1 MLALTILLA
10 KVGTVRPIQHHQVA
24 LLFVPQVKKSAQE
37 LELTRSVETMMLTL
51 ALNGQLL
58 TLVQQVKLAP
68 EVAFAQILAQT
79 NALQMKRCVSLT
91 PLTKPV
97 L

>member
-1 MLALTILLA
+1 MS
-10 KVGTVRPIQHHQVA
+10 
-24 LLFVPQVKKSAQE
+24 VPQEPRNVQV
-37 LELTRSVETMMLTL
+37 LTPTNYVATTTLTL
-51 ALNGQLL
+51 VWNGQLL